1 MLPAALTGLA
11 HAFHAIRD
19 LQQMLQD
26 LPQCGTNLAATDGV
40 VMVQALIASEPAP
53 DAIITA
59 ASKAA
64 AAAVVTRFLEA
75 GGVPAL
81 LQVEC

>member
-1 MLPAALTGLA
+1 MLLAAPKGLTTA
-11 HAFHAIRD
+11 IHAFRD
-19 LQQMLQD
+19 MLQMLQD

-53 DAIITA
+53 DAVITA

-64 AAAVVTRFLEA
+64 ATAIVTRFLEA

>member
-1 MLPAALTGLA
+1 MPAALTGLA